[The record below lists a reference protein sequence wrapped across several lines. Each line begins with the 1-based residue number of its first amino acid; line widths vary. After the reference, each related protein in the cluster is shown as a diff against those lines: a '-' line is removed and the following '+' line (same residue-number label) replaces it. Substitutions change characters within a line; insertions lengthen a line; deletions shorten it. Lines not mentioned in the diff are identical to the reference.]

1 MYTYISIVSPC
12 GNDGIF
18 LTFLL
23 YLLQISAIFADV
35 KEKNMDTPFVYDKY
49 VTGKNFV
56 GRKTECNILANLL
69 EAGERIVIYEPP
81 KSGKMSV
88 VQQTLYNMRTVGK
101 QFTVAWI
108 NLFNSRTLEDFLI
121 KFGTA
126 VIKPV
131 YSTPAEYSDIMS
143 RHMGG
148 THFVF
153 DQERF
158 AATEEI
164 VSLNWDVDDNDVAV
178 MLRLPSRIAAER
190 GVPYYVVIEEFQN
203 LMRDDRFE
211 GLFKQMEALFSEA
224 VEEEKGM
231 TDFIL
236 TGSMVNA
243 MKYIFEEK
251 KWFYRQFEHL
261 PIEVVDDRDVID
273 HIIRGF
279 RATGKVIERDLVIGA
294 CRLFRANMWY
304 LNHFVSICDS
314 MSRGYLNEGILM
326 EALRTIVSVHEPRF
340 ISMVNDLT
348 DHQLSFMRAVLD
360 GVVKFSAS
368 DVIEKYRLNSS
379 ANVRRVK
386 DALKKKEII
395 TFNEKDEPVILDP
408 LFEYWLTN
416 VYFKR

>member
-1 MYTYISIVSPC
+1 
-12 GNDGIF
+12 
-18 LTFLL
+18 
-23 YLLQISAIFADV
+23 
-35 KEKNMDTPFVYDKY
+35 MDTPFVYDKY
-49 VTGKNFV
+49 VTGRNFV
-56 GRKTECNILANLL
+56 GRKTECNVLANLL
-69 EAGERIVIYEPP
+69 EAGEQVAIYEPP

-88 VQQTLYNMRTVGK
+88 VQQTLYNMRTAGRQVL
-101 QFTVAWI
+101 VAWV
-108 NLFNSRTLEDFLI
+108 NLFNGRSLEEFLVQY
-121 KFGTA
+121 GTA
-126 VIKPV
+126 VIKPM
-131 YSTPAEYSDIMS
+131 YSTPAEYADVIG
-143 RHMGG
+143 RHLEG

-153 DQERF
+153 DAERF
-158 AATEEI
+158 ASAEEI
-164 VSLNWDVDDNDVAV
+164 VSLNWGVDGNDVAM
-178 MLRLPSRIAAER
+178 MLRLPSKIAAEK
-190 GVPYYVVIEEFQN
+190 GLPFYVIIEEFQN
-203 LMRDDRFE
+203 LMRDDRYE
-211 GLFKQMEALFSEA
+211 ELFKEMERLFA
-224 VEEEKGM
+224 EKDGDSGVK
-231 TDFIL
+231 TGFIL
-236 TGSMVNA
+236 TGSLVNA

-251 KWFYRQFEHL
+251 KYFYRQFEHL
-261 PIEVVDDRDVID
+261 PLEVVDDRDVID

-326 EALRTIVSVHEPRF
+326 EALKTIVSVHEPRF

-395 TFNEKDEPVILDP
+395 TFNEKDEPVIQDP
-408 LFEYWLTN
+408 LFEYWITKT
-416 VYFKR
+416 YFERR

>member
-1 MYTYISIVSPC
+1 M
-12 GNDGIF
+12 
-18 LTFLL
+18 
-23 YLLQISAIFADV
+23 
-35 KEKNMDTPFVYDKY
+35 ETPFVYDRY

-56 GRKTECNILANLL
+56 GRKTECNILGNLL
-69 EAGERIVIYEPP
+69 EAGEQVVIYEPP

-88 VQQTLYNMRTVGK
+88 VQQTLYNMRSAGK
-101 QFTVAWI
+101 QFAVAWV
-108 NLFNSRTLEDFLI
+108 NLFNVRTLEDFLV
-121 KFGTA
+121 KYGTA
-126 VIKPV
+126 VIKPIF
-131 YSTPAEYSDIMS
+131 STPAEYADVVEKYLE
-143 RHMGG
+143 G

-158 AATEEI
+158 ASADEV
-164 VSLNWDVDDNDVAV
+164 VSLNWGVDVNDVAA
-178 MLRLPSRIAAER
+178 MLRLPARIAADR
-190 GVPYYVVIEEFQN
+190 NVPCIVIIEEFQN
-203 LMRDDRFE
+203 LMRSDDYEKTFALME
-211 GLFKQMEALFSEA
+211 EYFK
-224 VEEEKGM
+224 EKSQNA
-231 TDFIL
+231 DRSVSFIMC
-236 TGSMVNA
+236 GSLVNA

-251 KWFYRQFEHL
+251 KFFYRQFEHL
-261 PIEVVDDRDVID
+261 PLEMVDDREVID

-326 EALRTIVSVHEPRF
+326 EALKTIVSVHEPRF

-348 DHQLSFMRAVLD
+348 DHQISLMRAVVD
-360 GVVKFSAS
+360 GVVRFSAS

-408 LFEYWLTN
+408 LFEYWITKK
-416 VYFKR
+416 YFGIA